1 VDTSRILAQIL
12 TSIVSIMD
20 SANLRNR
27 LYLKQ
32 QRIDELELA
41 VEDIERINGGDNKL
55 IEGICQ
61 RLREQ

>member
-1 VDTSRILAQIL
+1 MDTSRILAQIL